1 MQGQE
6 GLAVLDLAGIT
17 QANVGFVT
25 ALGHRLYSEDF
36 LRSFSVSFGDAATE
50 GGQLD
55 PRSIDAF
62 FRENLAFP
70 DHFFDAVFV
79 WDILEFLPQPL
90 LKATV
95 DRLFHIVKPGS
106 YLLAFFHAE
115 EKATEVLSYSYRIAD
130 SATLLLAS
138 RGTRRPSQLFN
149 NRGIE
154 KLFERFQ
161 SVKFFLARDHLRE
174 VIVAR

>member
-1 MQGQE
+1 M
-6 GLAVLDLAGIT
+6 
-17 QANVGFVT
+17 
-25 ALGHRLYSEDF
+25 
-36 LRSFSVSFGDAATE
+36 
-50 GGQLD
+50 
-55 PRSIDAF
+55 
-62 FRENLAFP
+62 
-70 DHFFDAVFV
+70 

-115 EKATEVLSYSYRIAD
+115 EKAAEVLSYSYRIAD